1 MTNRFRF
8 EYGTNPFNDT
18 IRSAL
23 LSDRG
28 LDPSLSKDLPS
39 GLAQG
44 LAWQTTTCIAMHIYW
59 LLLPVILTFV
69 TVLLS
74 VWTIITNWRH
84 RHDRPVWKESIL
96 PLIFY
101 GHKIESTD
109 AGASAARSPE
119 NELADNIEMIH
130 RGSYRQPNDT
140 SDEEERLVHEEGK
153 LMEASEMMEVS
164 KNIPVTFRWP
174 NSAETTST
182 ALQQE
187 KLWLRR
193 RKPQAVE
200 ADSLLGG
207 NEESLHPAS
216 KLSTISTDTFEID
229 IHSEQPQHV
238 SRPTMAYG
246 RL

>member
-1 MTNRFRF
+1 
-8 EYGTNPFNDT
+8 
-18 IRSAL
+18 
-23 LSDRG
+23 
-28 LDPSLSKDLPS
+28 
-39 GLAQG
+39 
-44 LAWQTTTCIAMHIYW
+44 
-59 LLLPVILTFV
+59 
-69 TVLLS
+69 
-74 VWTIITNWRH
+74 
-84 RHDRPVWKESIL
+84 
-96 PLIFY
+96 
-101 GHKIESTD
+101 
-109 AGASAARSPE
+109 
-119 NELADNIEMIH
+119 
-130 RGSYRQPNDT
+130 
-140 SDEEERLVHEEGK
+140 VHEEGK